1 MYINC
6 KENTLFIPKESMT
19 SEEMVSK
26 ILEGIVNLIHFLF
39 SEDKAFILIITMDS
53 NERKDVSSIPMVDE
67 F

>member
-1 MYINC
+1 
-6 KENTLFIPKESMT
+6 MT

-26 ILEGIVNLIHFLF
+26 ILEGIFNLIHFLF

-53 NERKDVSSIPMVDE
+53 NERKDVSSIRMVDE